1 MNENILYEELVD
13 NIITNLKILSL
24 VNKDD
29 KLCIRKGHLQIDKV
43 SYFRFIKRYYNNDSR
58 YSTIDFLKNIIKSMK
73 GIKEMKELIPE
84 DFLNKIEFGINNL
97 QVSYSSDPVMI
108 AILDNLLNKLK
119 NNIL

>member
-29 KLCIRKGHLQIDKV
+29 KLCIRKGHLQIDKA
-43 SYFRFIKRYYNNDSR
+43 SYFRFIKRYYYNDSR
-58 YSTIDFLKNIIKSMK
+58 YSTIEFLKKIVNNMK
-73 GIKEMKELIPE
+73 GLKGFSLSEETIH
-84 DFLNKIEFGINNL
+84 KIEIGINNL
-97 QVSYSSDPVMI
+97 QISYSNDPVMI

-119 NNIL
+119 KNNIL

>member
-24 VNKDD
+24 VNKED

-43 SYFRFIKRYYNNDSR
+43 SYFRFIKRYYYNDSR
-58 YSTIDFLKNIIKSMK
+58 YSTIHFLKNIIKSMK
-73 GIKEMKELIPE
+73 GIKEIISE
-84 DFLNKIEFGINNL
+84 DTLQKIEIGINNL

-108 AILDNLLNKLK
+108 AVLDNLLNKLK